1 MTSEMEPLAPSLSL
15 PDQRNYDQSYGLALK
30 IAFETLATIDIES
43 QCQRAG
49 AAYRVGDSQKVITLD
64 YLNRQFEIIPPDQ
77 VREKGSPEEV
87 PLRDKILIMHYF
99 LQAKGTPLTSKPIN
113 FKELKEGASYF
124 PTFSKRAILPLVDYF
139 GKESPRL
146 LEVAKQLG
154 GEKADYGDAAV
165 TIKAFPRVPI
175 TLVVWRGDEEFP
187 PEANILFDSTISD
200 YLPTEDIIVLCQTIS
215 WKLVSLLPQEGA

>member
-30 IAFETLATIDIES
+30 IAFERLATIDIES
-43 QCQRAG
+43 QCQKAV
-49 AAYRVGDSQKVITLD
+49 AICQVADSQKMITLE
-64 YLNRQFEIIPPDQ
+64 YLNRQYEIIPPDQ
-77 VREKGSPEEV
+77 VRVKDSKEAV

-99 LQAKGTPLTSKPIN
+99 LQAKGTPLSNKPIN
-113 FKELKEGASYF
+113 FKELREGANYF
-124 PTFSKRAILPLVDYF
+124 PTFSKRAIAPLVDYF
-139 GKESPRL
+139 GKEPSRL
-146 LEVAKQLG
+146 LEVARQLG

-165 TIKAFPRVPI
+165 TIRAFPWVPI

-200 YLPTEDIIVLCQTIS
+200 YLPTEDIIVLCQTMS
-215 WKLVSLLPQEGA
+215 WKLVRLVSGS